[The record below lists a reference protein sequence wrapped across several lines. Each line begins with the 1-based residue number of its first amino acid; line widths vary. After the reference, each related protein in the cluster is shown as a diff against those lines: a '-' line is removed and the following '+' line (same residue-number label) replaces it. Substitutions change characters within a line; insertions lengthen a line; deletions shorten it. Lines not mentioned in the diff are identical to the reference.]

1 MSNTEAILKNFRDVS
16 LNAKDST
23 KQMFVA
29 AVRSKKLTLS
39 DAQLAL
45 VFQIID
51 AGIDNA
57 WGNSEKMMKNVIAK
71 AITEPAATTPATK
84 APANPKKK

>member
-1 MSNTEAILKNFRDVS
+1 MPNTEAILKNFRDVA

-45 VFQIID
+45 AFQIID

-71 AITEPAATTPATK
+71 AVTDPTPVSPTK
-84 APANPKKK
+84 ASPSPKKK